1 MHSELDLGVWGRH
14 LGDVDWF
21 MRKDARD
28 DRILIFSKKFTLEKG
43 KKAKILYPVRVV
55 SAGDFVLPGPAVEA
69 MYQPTLR
76 SHRAAERLSAHH

>member
-1 MHSELDLGVWGRH
+1 
-14 LGDVDWF
+14 

-28 DRILIFSKKFTLEKG
+28 DRMLVFSKKFTLEQG
-43 KKAKILYPVRVV
+43 KAVQFRYPVRVV

-76 SHRAAERLSAHH
+76 SHRAAERLTAHH

>member
-1 MHSELDLGVWGRH
+1 
-14 LGDVDWF
+14 VDWF

-76 SHRAAERLSAHH
+76 SHRAAERLSSHH